1 MAKARTKKISKPI
14 AAPKPDMEAT
24 PERIAQAG
32 NDNMTID
39 DGQIEKAGEKA
50 PRCRRFRD
58 THLERL
64 KRGGR
69 ITLAQYDAGIWYLT
83 HYEQAGIE
91 QRQTA
96 NYSPATFGGSAS
108 TFHRLP
114 NTPAQATAKDR
125 LRRAR
130 AHVTAN
136 MLTLFEGVVLHDR
149 LPAMA
154 NGQQRER
161 FTQRIAKELQAL
173 AVWIGIAV
181 DG

>member
-1 MAKARTKKISKPI
+1 MAKANTKKIRKPV
-14 AAPKPDMEAT
+14 AAPKPDLEAT

-39 DGQIEKAGEKA
+39 DGQIEKAGDKA
-50 PRCRRFRD
+50 PRCRRFTD
-58 THLERL
+58 TNLERL
-64 KRGGR
+64 KRSGR
-69 ITLAQYDAGIWYLT
+69 ITIAQYDAGVWYLT

-91 QRQTA
+91 QRLTA
-96 NYSPATFGGSAS
+96 NYAPTIPSGAGCTYGMPT
-108 TFHRLP
+108 
-114 NTPAQATAKDR
+114 TPAQATSRDR

-136 MLTLFEGVVLHDR
+136 MLTLFEGVVLYDR
-149 LPAMA
+149 MPVLR

-161 FTQRIAKELQAL
+161 FVARIAKELQAL
-173 AVWIGIAV
+173 ARWLGMAL

>member
-1 MAKARTKKISKPI
+1 MAKARTKKISKPV

-58 THLERL
+58 SHLERL

-69 ITLAQYDAGIWYLT
+69 ITLAQYDAGIWYMT

-96 NYSPATFGGSAS
+96 NYAPTIPSGAGCTYGLPS
-108 TFHRLP
+108 TL
-114 NTPAQATAKDR
+114 AQASARDR

-136 MLTLFEGVVLHDR
+136 MLTLFEGVVLRDQM
-149 LPAMA
+149 PAMR
-154 NGQQRER
+154 GGVQRER
-161 FTQRIAKELQAL
+161 FVARIVKELQHL
-173 AVWIGIAV
+173 AEWLKL
-181 DG
+181 